1 MSIIGY
7 RRSRSRVSCPVEM
20 SDVGW
25 YVGVSFTVLEA
36 HDRESFDVSWTERE
50 IERERMLM

>member
-7 RRSRSRVSCPVEM
+7 RRSRSRVSCLVEM

-25 YVGVSFTVLEA
+25 CVGVSFTVLEA
-36 HDRESFDVSWTERE
+36 HDRESFDVSWTKRE
-50 IERERMLM
+50 IERERGR